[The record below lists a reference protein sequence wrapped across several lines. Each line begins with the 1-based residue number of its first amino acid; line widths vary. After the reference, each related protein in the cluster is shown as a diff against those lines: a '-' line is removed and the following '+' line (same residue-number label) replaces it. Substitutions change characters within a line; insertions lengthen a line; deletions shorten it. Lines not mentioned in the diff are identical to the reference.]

1 MKKDRERLNN
11 DLKRCRFEKDGISQ
25 QELAN
30 EVGVTRLT
38 IHSIETG
45 KFNPSVFLA
54 LKIAR
59 FFERPVGEIFF
70 LEEGSRHHGKRG
82 DDR

>member
-1 MKKDRERLNN
+1 MKKVQEKLNN
-11 DLKRCRFEKDGISQ
+11 NLKRCRFEKDGISQ

-30 EVGVTRLT
+30 AVGVTRLT

-45 KFNPSVFLA
+45 KFNPSVLLA

-59 FFERPVGEIFF
+59 FFDKSIEEIFF
-70 LEEGSRHHGKRG
+70 LDKN
-82 DDR
+82 DRQSGNKGA